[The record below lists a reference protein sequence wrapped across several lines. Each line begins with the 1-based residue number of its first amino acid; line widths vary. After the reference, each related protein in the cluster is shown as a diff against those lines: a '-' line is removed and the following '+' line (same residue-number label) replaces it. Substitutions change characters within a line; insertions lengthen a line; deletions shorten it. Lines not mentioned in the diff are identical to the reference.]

1 MIFVWVGAK
10 NAGYINGATSIK
22 TPSLRHSKVLVS
34 LFSGAAVRGLVEQA
48 HGGTRAA
55 MDRVLG
61 YFVPLVPAPEQT
73 NVVGS
78 GVPVSQRLSFLQ
90 YQLIETVTT
99 VSGKVAFA
107 QQNKTASFFGGSE
120 VQVLRTL
127 SRAVPPSCQTT
138 KELSVAGKI
147 TETLTSAI
155 VF

>member
-1 MIFVWVGAK
+1 M
-10 NAGYINGATSIK
+10 
-22 TPSLRHSKVLVS
+22 
-34 LFSGAAVRGLVEQA
+34 VEQA
-48 HGGTRAA
+48 HGGTRGSYGQGA
-55 MDRVLG
+55 G
-61 YFVPLVPAPEQT
+61 IFCPLVPGPEQT

-78 GVPVSQRLSFLQ
+78 GVPVRQRLSFLQ

-99 VSGKVAFA
+99 VSGKVALA

-127 SRAVPPSCQTT
+127 SWAVPPSCQTT